1 MWTTRCLNKK
11 LTRKSPQVFTYVFLI
26 ASYQRFTKKSLQVSI
41 ISCSKVIESSR
52 EDHEKLSVFI
62 FCSKLLKV
70 HDKVNT
76 SFSLFISNSKVFE
89 SSWEGHHKFW
99 VFTSLS
105 SNKLLKVHNIATANW
120 QYLFLAG
127 HSKLFQIHENVGV
140 PRTPPQFSRMLF
152 NTQII
157 PHYKNTFSVRRSI
170 NQSIFCTNN
179 YRQKSSLFVQENVR
193 WQWLNEY
200 PNLIILSKRQNKVS
214 IHALFLYSKSM
225 VLMAIEISFG
235 RFSSFL
241 PILFSSCLDFE
252 WVCSLE
258 ISDASQCRISL
269 SSRRKSRSWN

>member
-105 SNKLLKVHNIATANW
+105 SNKLLKVHNIATTNW
-120 QYLFLAG
+120 QYLFIAG
-127 HSKLFQIHENVGV
+127 RNKLFKVYENVWV
-140 PRTPPQFSRMLF
+140 SRTPPQ
-152 NTQII
+152 NTTII
-157 PHYKNTFSVRRSI
+157 PHYKNTFSVWSALNQYQFIFRTNI
-170 NQSIFCTNN
+170 NRKAKSQS
-179 YRQKSSLFVQENVR
+179 K
-193 WQWLNEY
+193 
-200 PNLIILSKRQNKVS
+200 
-214 IHALFLYSKSM
+214 
-225 VLMAIEISFG
+225 
-235 RFSSFL
+235 FS
-241 PILFSSCLDFE
+241 
-252 WVCSLE
+252 
-258 ISDASQCRISL
+258 
-269 SSRRKSRSWN
+269 